1 MQHHA
6 NNRLTGLDAFEDLF
20 QHLHTSVHICIVD
33 LNVIFC
39 KSIKA
44 FAWNCIWWD
53 APSCLW
59 AQSAGSQLRW
69 GCWLKTPRGDLA
81 RAPYHFNHSSPLTGS
96 QISLCSLGTRRALT
110 NHLPS
115 LLYFSLS
122 SLPLS
127 AMMLLNEKGQ
137 WGEKIWDW
145 FICFSVLWD
154 GVLSLSF
161 FPVSLSLSFS
171 ANWNQLASRALVAGN
186 VGQARSNKKVL
197 TFLWLYA
204 AWKGCRGLVR
214 HERSSINFTYFT
226 QAPVRRP

>member
-1 MQHHA
+1 MSFSA
-6 NNRLTGLDAFEDLF
+6 NLSKRLPE
-20 QHLHTSVHICIVD
+20 IV
-33 LNVIFC
+33 F
-39 KSIKA
+39 
-44 FAWNCIWWD
+44 WWD

>member
-1 MQHHA
+1 M
-6 NNRLTGLDAFEDLF
+6 
-20 QHLHTSVHICIVD
+20 
-33 LNVIFC
+33 
-39 KSIKA
+39 
-44 FAWNCIWWD
+44 
-53 APSCLW
+53 CLW
-59 AQSAGSQLRW
+59 AQSASSQLRW
-69 GCWLKTPRGDLA
+69 SCWLETPRGDLA
-81 RAPYHFNHSSPLTGS
+81 RAPDHFNHSSPLTGS

-115 LLYFSLS
+115 PSLFYFSLS
-122 SLPLS
+122 SLPPS
-127 AMMLLNEKGQ
+127 AMTLLNEKRQ
-137 WGEKIWDW
+137 RREQIWDW

-161 FPVSLSLSFS
+161 SPIFSLSLSFS
-171 ANWNQLASRALVAGN
+171 ANWNQLVSRALVAGN

>member
-1 MQHHA
+1 M
-6 NNRLTGLDAFEDLF
+6 
-20 QHLHTSVHICIVD
+20 
-33 LNVIFC
+33 
-39 KSIKA
+39 
-44 FAWNCIWWD
+44 
-53 APSCLW
+53 CLR
-59 AQSAGSQLRW
+59 AQSASSHRRW

-81 RAPYHFNHSSPLTGS
+81 RAPDHFNHSSPLTGS
-96 QISLCSLGTRRALT
+96 QISLCSLGTRRGLT

-115 LLYFSLS
+115 LLYFFLS
-122 SLPLS
+122 SLPCS
-127 AMMLLNEKGQ
+127 ATMLLNEKRQ
-137 WGEKIWDW
+137 RGEKIWDW

-154 GVLSLSF
+154 GVLSLF
-161 FPVSLSLSFS
+161 FFAVALSLSPSFS
-171 ANWNQLASRALVAGN
+171 ANWNQLVSRALVAGN